1 MSTEATPKIE
11 EGGECPEAGCTG
23 TLFFPPPENCSCHI
37 SPPCHSCTSVQLTC
51 DECGWVCPPPV
62 REETWRHIGGGIAE
76 RVVTRP
82 SHEFGDGKRIYDWD
96 YDSSSGSTMVY
107 KGKYKGDVTAED
119 ILKFFGDG
127 TFGHRGPSLHN
138 GIFTYTKITD

>member
-1 MSTEATPKIE
+1 MVI
-11 EGGECPEAGCTG
+11 
-23 TLFFPPPENCSCHI
+23 
-37 SPPCHSCTSVQLTC
+37 
-51 DECGWVCPPPV
+51 
-62 REETWRHIGGGIAE
+62 
-76 RVVTRP
+76 TRP

-138 GIFTYTKITD
+138 GIFTYAKITD